1 MSQQLISN
9 LQQQIEQLKLPVNQK
24 GLIQLLNQRLL
35 KLGDKLQASE
45 EEKQVI
51 KVEDLLLD
59 LQKDISAIRQIV
71 SLKADVSIDY
81 EKITNT
87 PTQKQL
93 LTDNLSMEQTAL
105 DMTGNDVSRIYNFCS
120 KATLQI
126 ENLLNYFYW
135 RRYNSFSNFI
145 TMLKSYNTEFYNNK
159 MPRKISDV
167 ELHSKMNAFEMEFHY
182 PTGIQDSK
190 LKIIRKI
197 RNLDAHRCSVLLE
210 NYDEHF
216 AKYEELKAKCIRF
229 YQQQGTHF
237 PKTPADK
244 RIEEQGELAEF
255 IKNRNFG
262 LVREEVRD
270 LYEKITAF
278 LLPVD

>member
-135 RRYNSFSNFI
+135 RRYNSFSDFI
-145 TMLKSYNTEFYNNK
+145 TMLK
-159 MPRKISDV
+159 
-167 ELHSKMNAFEMEFHY
+167 
-182 PTGIQDSK
+182 
-190 LKIIRKI
+190 
-197 RNLDAHRCSVLLE
+197 
-210 NYDEHF
+210 
-216 AKYEELKAKCIRF
+216 
-229 YQQQGTHF
+229 
-237 PKTPADK
+237 
-244 RIEEQGELAEF
+244 
-255 IKNRNFG
+255 
-262 LVREEVRD
+262 
-270 LYEKITAF
+270 
-278 LLPVD
+278 